1 MDFESD
7 ISGQVLANANEAGLL
22 LNAPRPH
29 PAAERPPAPHYSFH
43 AAAQR
48 DQGGDRRGG
57 GTVGQRALQ
66 NLGNTI
72 PKESTQML
80 VRDYVQQAEAFLD
93 AADAEI
99 SSGDGMQGSEK
110 LWGAATQ
117 VVIAAA
123 QQRDWPYA
131 SHSAM
136 RDSVRRLASEH
147 DAPSLQDWFL
157 AAEHAHVNFYHGFMD
172 EDALE
177 FARQRVHQ
185 FVVRMLEL
193 IGAEYSS
200 C

>member
-1 MDFESD
+1 
-7 ISGQVLANANEAGLL
+7 
-22 LNAPRPH
+22 
-29 PAAERPPAPHYSFH
+29 
-43 AAAQR
+43 
-48 DQGGDRRGG
+48 
-57 GTVGQRALQ
+57 
-66 NLGNTI
+66 
-72 PKESTQML
+72 ML

>member
-1 MDFESD
+1 
-7 ISGQVLANANEAGLL
+7 VLIQDHV
-22 LNAPRPH
+22 RQ
-29 PAAERPPAPHYSFH
+29 
-43 AAAQR
+43 AQ
-48 DQGGDRRGG
+48 
-57 GTVGQRALQ
+57 
-66 NLGNTI
+66 
-72 PKESTQML
+72 E
-80 VRDYVQQAEAFLD
+80 FLD

-99 SSGDGMQGSEK
+99 SAGDALQGSEK

-117 VVIAAA
+117 VIIAAA
-123 QQRDWPYA
+123 QERDWSYG
-131 SHSAM
+131 SHSDM
-136 RDSVRRLASEH
+136 RNSVRRLATEH
-147 DAPSLQDWFL
+147 GDPSLQDWFL